1 MKLILFSV
9 GVVLTLLSSLPLLHA
24 QSRDFRAQRLVLDDN
39 GADGVANT
47 ITLNVSNPLPQNR
60 SLTIPDPGVAVASFL
75 LSESSSPQVVNADV
89 SFAGT
94 VTFSSGAP
102 SFGLV
107 AGELLFGDPG
117 GSGGFAQSGNLLWNG
132 GANLLEVNGDLDV
145 KGHDLLGTANLV
157 GTSSGNLELVSNGS
171 LVINIDDDNSG
182 TGSSFVVEVNGAA
195 SDLLA
200 VAETGLTTITSS
212 SGTGGLRVR
221 NTNASGTA
229 NILELSDGTTPHVV
243 VRRNGNVGIGTVP
256 NARLDVENSSG
267 SEPALRLRNTSGSG
281 VGLEIAEGSF
291 VASVQS
297 VAGGGTIAN
306 SALIVEATGAT
317 LSAPAGGTNGQIIYV
332 VNTTAAPVT
341 LSGLAT
347 DGTNTNS
354 SIPQGGAATIIK
366 VNGAWFAVDRN

>member
-1 MKLILFSV
+1 MERILSLV
-9 GVVLTLLSSLPLLHA
+9 GVVATLMFPSFFLNA
-24 QSRDFRAQRLVLDDN
+24 QSRDLRSQRLVLDDDA
-39 GADGVANT
+39 ADGGINT
-47 ITLNVSNPLPQNR
+47 LTLQLSNPLVQ
-60 SLTIPDPGVAVASFL
+60 SGVVTIPDPGGATAYFL
-75 LSESSSPQVVNADV
+75 LSESASPQVINADI

-94 VTFSSGAP
+94 VTFASGIP
-102 SFGLV
+102 DFGLV

-117 GSGGFAQSGNLLWNG
+117 GSGGFAQSGDLLWDD
-132 GANLLEVNGDLDV
+132 GANLLQVNGDLDL
-145 KGHDLLGTANLV
+145 KGHDLQGLTNLSGTA
-157 GTSSGNLELVSNGS
+157 TGNLELVSNGS

-229 NILELSDGTTPHVV
+229 NILELSDGTTIQVV
-243 VRRNGNVGIGTVP
+243 ARRNGNVGIGTTP

-267 SEPALRLRNTSGSG
+267 SEPTLQLRNTSGSG
-281 VGLEIAEGSF
+281 VGLEIAEGSLI
-291 VASVQS
+291 ASVQS

-306 SALIVEATGAT
+306 SAVVVEATGAT
-317 LSAPAGGTNGQIIYV
+317 LSVPAGGTNGQIIYV

-341 LSGLAT
+341 LNGLAT
-347 DGTNTNS
+347 DGANTSS
-354 SIPQGGAATIIK
+354 SIPQGGVATIIR